1 MDILDAPPT
10 VQRQRSE
17 IAASAIAEMR
27 VDTAYIQAQAAGFVP
42 AGLHRRDGQ
51 DRALLIGKLDGQWTH
66 VFAPFARADR
76 ARIFEPIYLARLW
89 FDEQT
94 DGRTRDE
101 RKGKQMSLLAR
112 CVRARGRSLLV

>member
-1 MDILDAPPT
+1 MDVIDTPQT
-10 VQRQRSE
+10 VRHKRSE
-17 IAASAIAEMR
+17 IAARAIDEMR
-27 VDTAYIQAQAAGFVP
+27 VDTPYIQAKAAGFSP

-51 DRALLIGKLDGQWTH
+51 DRAILVGKLDGQWTH

-76 ARIFEPIYLARLW
+76 ARLFEPIYMARLW
-89 FDEQT
+89 FDEQC